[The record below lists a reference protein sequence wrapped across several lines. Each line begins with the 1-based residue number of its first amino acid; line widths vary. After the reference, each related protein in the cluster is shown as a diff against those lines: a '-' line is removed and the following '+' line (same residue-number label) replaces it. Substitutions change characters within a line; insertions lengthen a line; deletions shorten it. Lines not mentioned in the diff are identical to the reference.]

1 MTAVEGWGAAFTVQT
16 RLEGHTLA
24 GWHTLRLS
32 PGLGTEKQFK
42 KKKITAF
49 QPSQHRTKHSTCTE
63 ICPPLSLC
71 GFPGSFI
78 LKEEN
83 VERAR
88 KKKCSSVSG
97 LYSLQVNSEGRA
109 ELQDTGT
116 ASSCPSIVHPSPTH
130 CKTAWKRQLGQL
142 RAALPA
148 ASGYRK
154 VVSGIQRR
162 PKDCHFQYTGVVPL
176 EWGDQVGKGMP
187 TSLGNMEHFSMGEV
201 VTPSHKDARSPCST
215 SKGK

>member
-1 MTAVEGWGAAFTVQT
+1 MGMTAVEGWGAAFTVQT

-162 PKDCHFQYTGVVPL
+162 PKDCHFQYTGVVP
-176 EWGDQVGKGMP
+176 
-187 TSLGNMEHFSMGEV
+187 
-201 VTPSHKDARSPCST
+201 
-215 SKGK
+215 